1 MKDFCIVRI
10 LGNDL
15 PPRHGKHQTLKN
27 LEFTLHHEL
36 DFPECNKH
44 WLINRMIDNSEENA
58 IKQLLDA
65 HHQSYSVLPF
75 ELNDY
80 DYGWS
85 DLQKIRYLIQLNS
98 ARNTAIDLA
107 KNKYKWVF
115 PLDGGIF
122 FSADG
127 WANITDFLK
136 GCNDELVKIN
146 MYRVRFNNQE
156 ALSFS
161 IIPALAQ
168 EPQVALKSNSSLRFD
183 ESLCYGY
190 QNKERL
196 LQKYPNAPC
205 LDYVIRLNDYS
216 AGFITKKR
224 WKDREQALKN
234 LIDRIE
240 SGPNN

>member
-44 WLINRMIDNSEENA
+44 WLINRVIDNFEENA

-80 DYGWS
+80 DF
-85 DLQKIRYLIQLNS
+85 
-98 ARNTAIDLA
+98 
-107 KNKYKWVF
+107 KWAF

-122 FSADG
+122 FTPDG
-127 WANITDFLK
+127 WANVADFLK
-136 GCNDELVKIN
+136 YRNEELAKIN
-146 MYRVRFNNQE
+146 MYRVKFNNQE

-161 IIPALAQ
+161 ASPALVQ
-168 EPQVALKSNSSLRFD
+168 EPQVALRASSSIHFD
-183 ESLCYGY
+183 ESLCYSSP
-190 QNKERL
+190 NKKRL
-196 LQKYPNAPC
+196 LQKYPNLPC

-216 AGFITKKR
+216 AGYITKKGGKIANR
-224 WKDREQALKN
+224 Y
-234 LIDRIE
+234 
-240 SGPNN
+240 